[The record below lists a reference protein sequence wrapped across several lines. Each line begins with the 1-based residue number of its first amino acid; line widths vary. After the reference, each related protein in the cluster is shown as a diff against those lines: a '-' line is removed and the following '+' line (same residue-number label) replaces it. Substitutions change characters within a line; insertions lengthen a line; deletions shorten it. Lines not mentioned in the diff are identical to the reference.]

1 MHVEGGGE
9 LIEHRGGSVSSASAA
24 HSASRWSC
32 HTALVDGAG
41 GAVAH
46 ASRRSNSATLAV
58 NLSIN
63 SGCAATSCLRMYAS
77 IWVVR
82 AASQAW
88 AWGRPAAH
96 GACSPLAGDRRS
108 GSCRRSRC
116 GCDARTGIW
125 RPIGVAQQREHVL
138 GRPRR
143 PDRKRIGPRPS
154 VSLPPPSLP
163 CLRCG
168 RPGEGRVPSVSQR
181 RHEPSN
187 RRRIHYDQHADPARP

>member
-1 MHVEGGGE
+1 VHVEGGGE

-96 GACSPLAGDRRS
+96 GPAPLSPAIVGPGLAADRVVAAMPERVSGARLGLPSSENTSSGDPVGPTARES
-108 GSCRRSRC
+108 GR
-116 GCDARTGIW
+116 GLLY
-125 RPIGVAQQREHVL
+125 PF
-138 GRPRR
+138 PRR
-143 PDRKRIGPRPS
+143 LS
-154 VSLPPPSLP
+154 P